1 MAREPGFV
9 RVEGAKELIRAFRE
23 LDKAVPREVRAATK
37 KLVEETVIP
46 KARMRGQQ
54 VRTNLKGNPTRLG
67 SRGVASIRP
76 EVRQDRVAVV
86 MGGARVPYAAGHE
99 WGSKRYRQ
107 FPPSSKE
114 GYILYPTV
122 KEETRKFA
130 EEYSKLMQQ
139 LIDKHLTTEAA

>member
-1 MAREPGFV
+1 MADKSGFV
-9 RVEGAKELIRAFRE
+9 RVDGAKELIRAFRE
-23 LDKAVPREVRAATK
+23 LDKAIPREVRAATK

-86 MGGARVPYAAGHE
+86 MGGARVPYAGGHE

-107 FPPSSKE
+107 FPPSTKD

-122 KEETRKFA
+122 KEEARKFA
-130 EEYSKLMQQ
+130 EEYGQ
-139 LIDKHLTTEAA
+139 LLQDLADRYLKGAA